1 MKKHSIK
8 AFSLLLVMCMLISA
22 LPNVAPVSA
31 VEAGEIP
38 TFPITETTTGPEET
52 FAAIGSTP
60 SSDLSIIQE
69 EVSLRKEYEKHF
81 LMSDGSYQV
90 ALYNEPIH
98 QLKDGEWVEIDNT
111 LALQTAVDG
120 TAQYRT
126 ANGLADVSFAQSYGE
141 QLVSMQKD
149 EHSISWGVQAV
160 SSDSTMSATASTESL
175 QPVQAELVPADTSS
189 LSADEQKAFAVKS
202 SSAIRY
208 HDALR
213 EDVDLEY
220 IVLPSRI
227 KENIILQSPQDISYY
242 VVTVYTENLSAQLL
256 ENRRIEFYDS
266 SDEVVFTMSSPY
278 MYDSA
283 AELSENITVEMTSKG
298 DGCYLIKMT
307 PDAQWLNDQDRV
319 YPVVIDPEL
328 SADTTQQNI
337 IDNYVLEGSGV
348 QNNNLDRL
356 YIGVKSGYK
365 ARAYIQY
372 ATMPTLPSGATITA
386 ASMTVQIL
394 SGTSTANNASAYMVT
409 GADWASGTITWDN
422 KPAAST
428 LLASNISHN
437 SKTRYTFS
445 CKTAVQTWYSGSTTG
460 QNKNYGVMIRYYDET
475 IADYNSVYSAD
486 HSDET
491 KRPALT
497 ITYQPSSSSASV
509 VEGATCTLTAPS
521 TTGTITWSSSDTSVA
536 TVNSS
541 GKVTGIKAGVV
552 TISASVS
559 GTVQKTYTVHVC
571 IADGVYRIKNANTGL
586 YLGTYGIIA
595 DNTPVKLLAYSSN
608 ATTQLYQLWKITYL
622 GSGYYSIRPLYKLDM
637 ALHATSSTVDITNT
651 GKADTYSDV
660 SSYNRWSIVY
670 GTTGYNINNVGTNSR
685 ALKHADGAISPGLDV
700 VIAANGG
707 TSTSFDWVFN
717 KVTNP
722 PSGILL
728 YDLSTGT
735 TIDLL
740 SSRYIAA
747 GTTKTLEDLDFAAY
761 AYSGNAATT
770 ENITWSCISGSS
782 NLTVNPSTGTITAL
796 SPGTSLITGS
806 SNYGNFNLYITVTGS
821 STTDFTFINQYDVSF
836 VDDPELV
843 GFIDDAVNFVN
854 IAYQKQFSISFSSST
869 NPYYR
874 AEAITDD
881 CPLPFYESCHND
893 DQCGDSC
900 NASHH
905 KNLYRISNHIY
916 SSTIPQDHV
925 VVFWTDR
932 DFESYCLDGMYAMDE
947 DTVMYAL
954 VYQHR
959 PVIHMM
965 TIEDDTS
972 GRMYC
977 MANNLAHEFAHTLG
991 MEDYYNDTAHSD
1003 GDWHCVMDKYD
1014 SNDIDGLR
1022 ICYQNVLNGNTNL
1035 FCSSCET
1042 QIDALLAGS
1051 S

>member
-1 MKKHSIK
+1 
-8 AFSLLLVMCMLISA
+8 MCMLISA

-372 ATMPTLPSGATITA
+372 ATMPTLPSGSTITA

-486 HSDET
+486 YSDET

-497 ITYQPSSSSASV
+497 ITYQPSSSSVSV
-509 VEGATCTLTAPS
+509 LEGSTYTLSVPNVTE
-521 TTGTITWSSSDTSVA
+521 TITWSSSNTAVA
-536 TVNSS
+536 TVNAS
-541 GKVTGIKAGVV
+541 GKVTGVKAGKA
-552 TISASVS
+552 TITASTGS
-559 GTVQKTYTVHVC
+559 TVQKTFTVYVR
-571 IADGVYRIKNANTGL
+571 ILSGVYYIKQGENL
-586 YLGTYGIIA
+586 YLGTTGRVA
-595 DNTPVKLLAYSSN
+595 ENTGTSLYTKSTSSS
-608 ATTQLYQLWKITYL
+608 TQLRQLWKITYL
-622 GSGYYSIRPLYKLDM
+622 ADGYYSIRPMYKLDM
-637 ALHATSSTVDITNT
+637 GLHATSNTVDITTISTSDTLNSISSSNRWRIEHSSDGYIFRHSSSSSLAMRANPYYGASAT
-651 GKADTYSDV
+651 TATYS
-660 SSYNRWSIVY
+660 
-670 GTTGYNINNVGTNSR
+670 
-685 ALKHADGAISPGLDV
+685 
-700 VIAANGG
+700 
-707 TSTSFDWVFN
+707 
-717 KVTNP
+717 
-722 PSGILL
+722 
-728 YDLSTGT
+728 
-735 TIDLL
+735 
-740 SSRYIAA
+740 
-747 GTTKTLEDLDFAAY
+747 
-761 AYSGNAATT
+761 
-770 ENITWSCISGSS
+770 SGSS
-782 NLTVNPSTGTITAL
+782 SFHWDLERIIDINPQVILINTSTGSLWTDLSYSIAPCGSMTLDSMSITAAFVSVASNDQTITWESLSPDVVMVDPSSGTITGIDYQKSAVIRAYHDLYGTRYSKSYGVTVRIAPYSPPLKPQEQSQWCWAAVAQMLALDYAPSITATQSDAVRAVKGSVVNKDGDQLECEEAAEYLLSTVSNGTNIAYTAIGTILTENAL
-796 SPGTSLITGS
+796 SSYLDDGHAVAIFRGMYSGDDVNSWRMGGHALLVS
-806 SNYGNFNLYITVTGS
+806 DYITVDGVKRYMVFDPLPVNEGTIRWLS
-821 STTDFTFINQYDVSF
+821 YDDIVSEEDQGVRYF
-836 VDDPELV
+836 W
-843 GFIDDAVNFVN
+843 DAV
-854 IAYQKQFSISFSSST
+854 IA
-869 NPYYR
+869 
-874 AEAITDD
+874 
-881 CPLPFYESCHND
+881 
-893 DQCGDSC
+893 
-900 NASHH
+900 
-905 KNLYRISNHIY
+905 
-916 SSTIPQDHV
+916 
-925 VVFWTDR
+925 
-932 DFESYCLDGMYAMDE
+932 E
-947 DTVMYAL
+947 DTSYF
-954 VYQHR
+954 YD
-959 PVIHMM
+959 
-965 TIEDDTS
+965 TISIKE
-972 GRMYC
+972 
-977 MANNLAHEFAHTLG
+977 
-991 MEDYYNDTAHSD
+991 
-1003 GDWHCVMDKYD
+1003 
-1014 SNDIDGLR
+1014 
-1022 ICYQNVLNGNTNL
+1022 
-1035 FCSSCET
+1035 
-1042 QIDALLAGS
+1042 
-1051 S
+1051 